1 MSTSPKLILYTQT
14 DCVYCEI
21 MKSKLSD
28 WGYTWDEV
36 NINRHPENKQFLKD
50 QGHKTV
56 PQLYCGR
63 NHLNKVNTQD
73 FTKEMLE
80 EQLDWDS
87 YGGGVESF
95 G

>member
-1 MSTSPKLILYTQT
+1 
-14 DCVYCEI
+14 
-21 MKSKLSD
+21 MKSKLTD

-36 NINRHPENKQFLKD
+36 NINRHPENKPFLKA

-56 PQLYCGR
+56 PQLYCGI

-87 YGGGVESF
+87 YAGGVESF
-95 G
+95 R